1 MNKEIILNKSLF
13 IVLVMTYDRSWKP
26 GIQNGEGKGENSQNF
41 KIIYAF
47 PRDSWRMGNISGNTT
62 MLIEILMT
70 IGNLQFEFKNLDIC
84 NMEELSCLNFS
95 CLRKLNLKMRM

>member
-41 KIIYAF
+41 KIQGIKKSIKQKKKEKQHG
-47 PRDSWRMGNISGNTT
+47 RES
-62 MLIEILMT
+62 
-70 IGNLQFEFKNLDIC
+70 
-84 NMEELSCLNFS
+84 
-95 CLRKLNLKMRM
+95 